1 MGKNPLTSS
10 ERRGII
16 AVAALAL
23 FITGGGLILNR
34 CQRPEPVATPEEIE
48 VLLDGDSLNSRV
60 VDDSMKKKRSRRK
73 KEGVDSLGSEKR
85 KSKKIYRRRS
95 PLDEPV

>member
-16 AVAALAL
+16 AVAAIAL
-23 FITGGGLILNR
+23 FITGSGLILSR
-34 CQRPEPVATPEEIE
+34 CQRPEPVATPEEIQ
-48 VLLDGDSLNSRV
+48 VLLDGDSLQSRV
-60 VDDSMKKKRSRRK
+60 ADDSVKKKRSRRK
-73 KEGVDSLGSEKR
+73 KERSDSVESEKR
-85 KSKKIYRRRS
+85 KNKKNYRRRS